1 MEHPTQNPTDKQDG
15 KDANRPLHHFL
26 VAAMVLF
33 VANEAAVSV
42 PVNAVILTEDRDLK
56 VAEIAK
62 AQQSAAAQFMQ
73 KMAGVM
79 EPTEITIQ
87 DIIILGI
94 THLGHYGP
102 VDFQNLPQGA
112 GLADQAAAVVKAA
125 KEGSKSNLKAVPSKG
140 QQ

>member
-62 AQQSAAAQFMQ
+62 SLLDQF
-73 KMAGVM
+73 GDP
-79 EPTEITIQ
+79 ER
-87 DIIILGI
+87 
-94 THLGHYGP
+94 HR
-102 VDFQNLPQGA
+102 LPQRECC
-112 GLADQAAAVVKAA
+112 ADDPARHAQ
-125 KEGSKSNLKAVPSKG
+125 
-140 QQ
+140 